1 MIDHERIDEL
11 LAGYALQALSGP
23 DALEADVLLTDHV
36 PDCADCRNTLSTFHA
51 AAADLALAVEP
62 VPPPDRLLPR
72 LHRELEP
79 RERRS
84 RSLTALAVASSVVAV
99 IGLTGTFLQGA
110 RVDARQARVNA
121 LSNIVRFAE
130 ENNADMVPVGPAT
143 QVSAT
148 GVAEFYLYG
157 DDVPTPPAGTAYGV
171 WVEAGGTPS
180 YLGSFLP
187 RADGWV
193 YLHIRT
199 GGIAYE
205 RLFVTIE
212 PIGASPSVPGDV
224 AWEATG

>member
-11 LAGYALQALSGP
+11 LAGYALEALSGP
-23 DALEADVLLTDHV
+23 DALEADLLLADHV
-36 PDCADCRNTLSTFHA
+36 PDCADCRTTLFAFHA
-51 AAADLALAVEP
+51 AAADLALAVTP
-62 VPPPDRLLPR
+62 APPPDTLLPR
-72 LHRELEP
+72 LHRDLEP

-84 RSLTALAVASSVVAV
+84 RSLTGLAVAASVVAV
-99 IGLTGTFLQGA
+99 IGLAGTFLQGA
-110 RVDARQARVNA
+110 RVDERQARVNA

-130 ENNADMVPVGPAT
+130 QNNADMVPVGPAT

-157 DDVPTPPAGTAYGV
+157 DDVPTPPTGTAYGV
-171 WVEAGGTPS
+171 WVESGGRPS

-187 RADGWV
+187 RTDGWV

-199 GGIAYE
+199 GGIAYD

-212 PIGASPSVPGDV
+212 SIGASPSAPGDV

>member
-1 MIDHERIDEL
+1 VTDHERIDEL
-11 LAGYALQALSGP
+11 LAGYALSALSGA
-23 DALEADVLLTDHV
+23 DADEVDLVLTEHV
-36 PDCADCRNTLSTFHA
+36 PGCPDCRDTLSAFHA
-51 AAADLALAVEP
+51 AAADLALAVAP
-62 VPPPDRLLPR
+62 VPPPDTLLPR

-110 RVDARQARVNA
+110 RVDARQDRVNA
-121 LSNIVRFAE
+121 LANIVRFAE
-130 ENNADMVPVGPAT
+130 ENNAEMVPVGPAT
-143 QVSAT
+143 QVYAT

-171 WVEAGGTPS
+171 WVEVDGRSS

-193 YLHIRT
+193 YLHVRT
-199 GGIAYE
+199 GGIAYD

-212 PIGASPSVPGDV
+212 SIGASPSVPGDV
-224 AWEATG
+224 AWKATG